1 MRMKGRRKG
10 KVKMAR
16 KTWDSH
22 CTITNMVG
30 HTRGQAEAAKKYVK
44 PALQKAFNKEAQ
56 SMAKYILKKYKEAA
70 KKPGI
75 KRVK

>member
-1 MRMKGRRKG
+1 
-10 KVKMAR
+10 MAK

-22 CTITNMVG
+22 CTITSMVG
-30 HTRGQAEAAKKYVK
+30 HTRGQAKAAKKYVK

-70 KKPGI
+70 KKSGI

>member
-1 MRMKGRRKG
+1 
-10 KVKMAR
+10 
-16 KTWDSH
+16 
-22 CTITNMVG
+22 MVG
-30 HTRGQAEAAKKYVK
+30 HTGGQAEAAKKYVK

-70 KKPGI
+70 KKSGV

>member
-1 MRMKGRRKG
+1 
-10 KVKMAR
+10 
-16 KTWDSH
+16 
-22 CTITNMVG
+22 MVG

-70 KKPGI
+70 KKSGI